1 MLALT
6 RMFAV
11 TALLTTLLLPA
22 AQAAGIAYGALVDQL
37 RIENKTKAEL
47 KETWKKYKGQEVSW
61 SGTVTEVKAG
71 KKNAKV
77 YILDSSRKNYK
88 GTNIQMATHD
98 LERATKLKR
107 GQQIRFKG
115 TLHNFKNHD
124 NGGVT
129 ISLRNGEFQ

>member
-11 TALLTTLLLPA
+11 TALFTTLLLPA

-47 KETWKKYKGQEVSW
+47 KETWKKHKGQEVTW
-61 SGTVTEVKAG
+61 SGTVAEVNTG

-77 YILDSSRKNYK
+77 PKPEIPKSADSACRGRLYESRA
-88 GTNIQMATHD
+88 GPVRCEAGS
-98 LERATKLKR
+98 KR
-107 GQQIRFKG
+107 GRSWRGSIRKIAEC
-115 TLHNFKNHD
+115 HAP
-124 NGGVT
+124 
-129 ISLRNGEFQ
+129 